1 MQTLFIH
8 GRHQNIRFLH
18 SRSIFSVE
26 FFNFIKK
33 LVSCSIPSTRSDKIV
48 SLTILFS
55 KVVLQTDKHSTQTSA
70 AEELSLLGVQLAS
83 QFLFH
88 TGFRTKKSLRGP
100 PIEW

>member
-1 MQTLFIH
+1 M
-8 GRHQNIRFLH
+8 FL
-18 SRSIFSVE
+18 
-26 FFNFIKK
+26 
-33 LVSCSIPSTRSDKIV
+33 KIGKY
-48 SLTILFS
+48 F
-55 KVVLQTDKHSTQTSA
+55 TQTSA

>member
-1 MQTLFIH
+1 MFY
-8 GRHQNIRFLH
+8 
-18 SRSIFSVE
+18 
-26 FFNFIKK
+26 NFKY
-33 LVSCSIPSTRSDKIV
+33 
-48 SLTILFS
+48 F
-55 KVVLQTDKHSTQTSA
+55 TQTSA